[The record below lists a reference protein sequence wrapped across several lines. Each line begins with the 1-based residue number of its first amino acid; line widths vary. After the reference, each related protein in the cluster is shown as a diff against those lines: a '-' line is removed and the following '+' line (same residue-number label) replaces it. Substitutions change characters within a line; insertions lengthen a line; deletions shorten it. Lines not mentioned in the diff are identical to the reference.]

1 MKKRTTMAAA
11 LAASSLS
18 APTASAYSNN
28 QQVQYIVSM
37 GLGYCMTE
45 VGRFTKDEAAEWFVQ
60 YMRKQGIPDSFVTR
74 MQNNIPASQI
84 VAWINQQGG
93 CRKLTAGIGQSPSPG
108 VLPTN
113 FQSPSEVLSDTPF
126 RF

>member
-37 GLGYCMTE
+37 GLGFCMTE

-74 MQNNIPASQI
+74 MQNNIPATQI
-84 VAWINQQGG
+84 LAWIRQQGG
-93 CRKLTAGIGQSPSPG
+93 CRKLTADIGESPSPG
-108 VLPTN
+108 TLPTN